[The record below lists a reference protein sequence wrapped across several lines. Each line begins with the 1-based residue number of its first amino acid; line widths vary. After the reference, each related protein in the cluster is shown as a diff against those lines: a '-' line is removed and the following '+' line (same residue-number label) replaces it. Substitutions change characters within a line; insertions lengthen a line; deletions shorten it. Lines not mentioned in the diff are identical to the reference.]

1 MIIDLKKETSL
12 EGYSPTNEEEF
23 MNPTMK
29 EYFRKKLLMWRDELS
44 GEYARAVVRLQEH
57 SSKESDPNDRASL
70 EVERNFIIRTMDREQ
85 KLINKID
92 EALDKIEQGAYG
104 YCDHTG
110 EPIDVARLEARPV
123 ATLSIDAQEKLERIE
138 KIYRE

>member
-1 MIIDLKKETSL
+1 MITDLEKETSL
-12 EGYSPTNEEEF
+12 EGYTPTNVEEF

-29 EYFRKKLLMWRDELS
+29 AYFRQKLLIWREELS
-44 GEYARAVVRLQEH
+44 AEYAKAVARLQEH

-70 EVERNFIIRTMDREQ
+70 EIDRNFIIRTMDREQ

-92 EALDKIEQGAYG
+92 EALDKIEQGTYG

-138 KIYRE
+138 KVHRE